1 MEERTRKQ
9 LQWIKE
15 AMFATFVG
23 LFILAKVFR
32 YLALNESPSEL
43 LLEGLLGVLIF
54 FGVAHFGFRA
64 VYRIHDRLRTS
75 AREFEDIFDSAGDAM
90 RVIDADFNIVKINQ
104 AMEELAG
111 VPQKDARGMKCF
123 DHLKSPLCGTEHCI
137 LRQIQQGR
145 KRVEEEIEARTTD
158 SHTKL
163 IRLVATPS
171 PHSNGG
177 EIGIIESIQDLTF
190 KFQLVYRL
198 HSGLRKSARKVQDVF
213 DSAGDAMR
221 VIDADFNIVKIN
233 QAMEELAGVSKK
245 DVRGMKCFDH
255 LKSPLCG
262 TEHCILRQIQQGRKR
277 VEEEIEARTADG
289 RTKWIRLVA
298 TPSPDPDQKMSV
310 TEFAQDITR
319 RKEASEALEK
329 AKKAYQAL
337 VENIADWPW
346 ETDTKGRYIFCGPQ
360 VREMLGYEPGELLA
374 LSPLEFLIHPDDI
387 PELQKRFQELALKRQ
402 PIKGVHI
409 RKLHRNGSVKHVETN
424 FTPVL
429 NEEGEL
435 FGFRGVDRDITE
447 RKQAEEA
454 LQRKNE
460 ELDAFVR
467 TVSHDLKTPL
477 TSVQGYASLLVKTA
491 DSLDEEGRLW
501 LDRIQTNAKRMA
513 NLIDGLLELSR
524 VGRVV
529 GPTESVSLKALV
541 IDIAREREWKLQDEN
556 VEITWADDLPTVRG
570 DRLRLRQVVANLI
583 DNAAK
588 FTDNQSHSSVQVGWQ
603 ETDGFWEIWV
613 QDNGIGIAPED
624 QEKIFGLFQR
634 LEKSEAPGTGVG
646 LALAKRIMDYHGGRI
661 WVESEGVPGKG
672 ACFHFTLPKNHP
684 TTESIS

>member
-15 AMFATFVG
+15 AMFGTFVG
-23 LFILAKVFR
+23 LLVLTKVFR

-64 VYRIHDRLRTS
+64 IYQIHDRLWTS
-75 AREFEDIFDSAGDAM
+75 AREFQDIFDRAGDAI
-90 RVIDADFNIVKINQ
+90 RVIDADFNIVKTNQ
-104 AMEELAG
+104 AMAELAG
-111 VPQKDARGMKCF
+111 VPQKDA
-123 DHLKSPLCGTEHCI
+123 
-137 LRQIQQGR
+137 
-145 KRVEEEIEARTTD
+145 
-158 SHTKL
+158 
-163 IRLVATPS
+163 
-171 PHSNGG
+171 
-177 EIGIIESIQDLTF
+177 
-190 KFQLVYRL
+190 
-198 HSGLRKSARKVQDVF
+198 
-213 DSAGDAMR
+213 
-221 VIDADFNIVKIN
+221 
-233 QAMEELAGVSKK
+233 
-245 DVRGMKCFDH
+245 RGMKCFDH

-298 TPSPDPDQKMSV
+298 TPSPDPDQKMNV
-310 TEFAQDITR
+310 TESVQDITG
-319 RKEASEALEK
+319 RKEASEALGK

-360 VREMLGYEPGELLA
+360 VREMLGYKPGELLG
-374 LSPLEFLIHPDDI
+374 LSPIEFLIHPDDI
-387 PELQKRFQELALKRQ
+387 AELQKRFQQLALERQ
-402 PIKGVHI
+402 PMKGVHT
-409 RKLHRNGSVKHVETN
+409 RKLHRNGAVKHIETN

-435 FGFRGVDRDITE
+435 LGFRGVDRDITE

-477 TSVQGYASLLVKTA
+477 TSVQGYASLLAKTA

-529 GPTESVSLKALV
+529 GPTESVSLKSLV
-541 IDIAREREWKLQDEN
+541 VDIAREREWKLQNES
-556 VEITWADDLPTVRG
+556 VEITWADDLPTVMG
-570 DRLRLRQVVANLI
+570 DRLRLRQVLANLI

-588 FTDNQSHSSVQVGWQ
+588 FTDNQSHSSIQVGWQ
-603 ETDGFWEIWV
+603 EADGFWEIWV

-624 QEKIFGLFQR
+624 QGKIFGLFQR
-634 LEKSEAPGTGVG
+634 LEKSDTPGTGVG
-646 LALAKRIMDYHGGRI
+646 LALAKRIIDYHGGRI

-672 ACFHFTLPKNHP
+672 ACFHFTLPQNHP
-684 TTESIS
+684 TTESIN